1 MSTAPSPGWK
11 APLAMR
17 QGRSNRPVT
26 ARHPLG
32 LAPNS
37 WARTVV
43 KNGKG
48 VQQFL
53 RCFAPTSSP
62 NVQLRVTPR
71 LSPLLLYSA
80 RGREYVPSLSYA
92 NANRP
97 WQLFEQVFHGL
108 YAKVAAKTT
117 GKHKF
122 RFKNKLVSIDSTVID
137 LSLSMYDW
145 AKYQRTKGAVKLHLV
160 LDHDGYLPC
169 FGVVTDGKVG
179 DVKVAQW
186 IDFGAG

>member
-53 RCFAPTSSP
+53 RCCAPTSSP

-80 RGREYVPSLSYA
+80 RGREYVRVHRPAQEDAASLGGLSRQA
-92 NANRP
+92 SVGCQRP
-97 WQLFEQVFHGL
+97 ASDPERRGGALETRARLEFAGAAPQPLSQVH
-108 YAKVAAKTT
+108 
-117 GKHKF
+117 
-122 RFKNKLVSIDSTVID
+122 D
-137 LSLSMYDW
+137 LDASG
-145 AKYQRTKGAVKLHLV
+145 QAV
-160 LDHDGYLPC
+160 
-169 FGVVTDGKVG
+169 
-179 DVKVAQW
+179 
-186 IDFGAG
+186 

>member
-80 RGREYVPSLSYA
+80 RGREYVPESLSPLLLYSA
-92 NANRP
+92 RGREYVRQLSPNDCNAS
-97 WQLFEQVFHGL
+97 LFF
-108 YAKVAAKTT
+108 
-117 GKHKF
+117 
-122 RFKNKLVSIDSTVID
+122 
-137 LSLSMYDW
+137 
-145 AKYQRTKGAVKLHLV
+145 
-160 LDHDGYLPC
+160 
-169 FGVVTDGKVG
+169 
-179 DVKVAQW
+179 
-186 IDFGAG
+186 